1 MTKKFDDFIFYLEQ
15 LCREHEV
22 QLASDTY
29 DGLGV
34 WDLNEGEAPLYF
46 PDIED
51 CTEEMKNETGTLMT
65 KREPYGMSK
74 SFVVVQQVWVQV
86 SSDCDTVGRFRTI
99 VVTPETTVGEVM
111 RWAAVGRVIGRSDV
125 VLTEQD
131 SEA

>member
-1 MTKKFDDFIFYLEQ
+1 
-15 LCREHEV
+15 
-22 QLASDTY
+22 
-29 DGLGV
+29 
-34 WDLNEGEAPLYF
+34 
-46 PDIED
+46 
-51 CTEEMKNETGTLMT
+51 
-65 KREPYGMSK
+65 MSK

-111 RWAAVGRVIGRSDV
+111 RWAAVGCVIGRSDV